1 MAHADSPTNLL
12 WMLENEPEDAAAA
25 PAPAAQPGT
34 LVSPAMASAA
44 LGQPQTRGRS
54 SGDDAEGPSFSEFL
68 LNI

>member
-25 PAPAAQPGT
+25 PAPAAQPGN

-44 LGQPQTRGRS
+44 LGQPQARGSS